1 MPRIAVINKDRCN
14 PVGCGGYLCIR
25 VCPVNREGKDCIT
38 QGPDRKPLIDEGL
51 CTGCGICPNRCPFD
65 AISIINL
72 PEELSEPPIHRY
84 GRNGFHLYRLP
95 TPVFGQVVGVIGR
108 NGMGKSTAIRVLAG
122 LLTPNLGGEDAVTY
136 DRLLEYFKGSQAQVF
151 FERLRKGDIKAAY
164 KPQQIELIPQA
175 SKGTVRD
182 LLKKVDERGK
192 LDEYTRTLG
201 IAAVLDTDIGKI
213 SGGELQ
219 RVAIA
224 ATAMK
229 AANLYVFDEPSSF
242 LDIRERLRITDFIR
256 NLATPETAV
265 LVVEHDLI
273 VLDSLADLIHVNYG
287 KDGVYGVVSLP
298 RTSRVGINAY
308 LDGFLKE
315 ENVRFRE
322 RSIKFESRSPEK
334 AGKPPLPLISWEGLK
349 VKQGGFYLEAPQ
361 GVIGRQEVVGIV
373 GPNGIG
379 KTTLMRV
386 LAGEVKPVQGTVSG
400 NVRIAYK
407 PQYLQASEKLVAEVL
422 ARAAEHYSV
431 QLIRP
436 LELTHLMTK
445 QLDQLSGGELQR
457 VAIAHCL
464 SQDADLYLL
473 DEPSAYLDA
482 EQRMAV
488 AKALKEHAAQRGAS
502 VAVVDHDLLFLD
514 YLSDRLI
521 VFDGQPARH
530 GKALGP
536 FPMAEGMNLFLREL
550 GVTFRRDPE
559 SLRPR
564 ANKAGSR
571 LDREQKE
578 AGKLYYT

>member
-1 MPRIAVINKDRCN
+1 MPRIAVINKERCN

-38 QGPDRKPLIDEGL
+38 EGQDKKPVIDEGL

-72 PEELSEPPIHRY
+72 PEELKEPPIHRY
-84 GRNGFHLYRLP
+84 GRNGFHLYHLP
-95 TPVFGQVVGVIGR
+95 TPVFGQVVGILGR

-122 LLTPNLGGEDAVTY
+122 LLTPNLGRDGEASFKE
-136 DRLLEYFKGSQAQVF
+136 LLQFFKGSQAQVF
-151 FERLRKGDIKAAY
+151 FERLNKGEIKAAY
-164 KPQQIELIPQA
+164 KPQQVELIPQA
-175 SKGTVRD
+175 STGSVRK
-182 LLKKVDERGK
+182 LLEKVDEKGK
-192 LDEYTRTLG
+192 LTEFAEALG
-201 IAAVLDTDIGKI
+201 LSAVLDRDISKI

-219 RVAIA
+219 RAAIA
-224 ATAMK
+224 ATALK
-229 AANLYVFDEPSSF
+229 KANLYVFDEPSSF
-242 LDIRERLRITDFIR
+242 LDIRERLRIINFIR
-256 NLATPETAV
+256 TLAAEDTAV

-287 KDGVYGVVSLP
+287 KAGAYGIVSLP

-315 ENVRFRE
+315 ENIRFRDHAI
-322 RSIKFESRSPEK
+322 RFEARPPEK
-334 AGKPPLPLISWEGLK
+334 QGRPPLPLISWDGLK
-349 VKQGGFYLEAPQ
+349 VKQGTFAFEAPN

-379 KTTLMRV
+379 KTTLMRM
-386 LAGEVKPVQGTVSG
+386 LAGEQKPQHGSISGSVK
-400 NVRIAYK
+400 IAYK
-407 PQYLQASEKLVAEVL
+407 PQYLQADDTLVAQVL
-422 ARAAEHYSV
+422 SKAMERYGV
-431 QLIRP
+431 QFRP
-436 LELTHLMTK
+436 LELQHLLTK
-445 QLDQLSGGELQR
+445 QLNQLSGGELQR

-488 AKALKEHAAQRGAS
+488 ARVLKEHAAQRGAS
-502 VAVVDHDLLFLD
+502 VAVVDHDLLFID

-521 VFDGQPARH
+521 VFDGEPARR
-530 GKALGP
+530 GRAEGP
-536 FPMAEGMNLFLREL
+536 FPMAEGMNKFLREL

-559 SLRPR
+559 SRRPR

-571 LDREQKE
+571 LDREQKSE
-578 AGKLYYT
+578 NKLYYA